1 MKNFFRVYL
10 AGIFTSMKTA
20 SAYRA
25 NFVLMNLFDLLWTI
39 AAPLVTILIYGA
51 GASFPGWTF
60 WEAMLMQAIFGLS
73 SALCAIFAENI
84 IWQTMNHVREGTLES
99 VLLKPMPPILYMF
112 STCFRINSFGG
123 LLGSIVLIIISS
135 LFCDI
140 SLSNL
145 PLCIIVFSAGFAV
158 NTAASLISAAAS
170 FKWVANS
177 RLSEIYL
184 SFESFGKYPVK
195 IFPFALRMIVTFLL
209 PFAAMGCFP
218 AEILLGRFDFF
229 NTLAIIPAAVF
240 LLFAVW
246 LYNHMIKLYEGV
258 GG

>member
-1 MKNFFRVYL
+1 MKDFFRVYL
-10 AGIFTSMKTA
+10 AGIVTSIKTGA
-20 SAYRA
+20 AYRA
-25 NFVLMNLFDLLWTI
+25 NFILMNLFDLLWTV

-73 SALCAIFAENI
+73 SALCAVFTENI
-84 IWQTMNHVREGTLES
+84 VWETMNHVREGTLET

-123 LLGSIVLIIISS
+123 VLGSLVLIAVSS
-135 LFCDI
+135 VNCEI
-140 SLSNL
+140 TYSNL
-145 PLCIIVFSAGFAV
+145 PLCILLFLAGFAV
-158 NTAASLISAAAS
+158 NAASALISAAAS

-177 RLSEIYL
+177 RLFEINL
-184 SFESFGKYPVK
+184 SFENFGKYPVK
-195 IFPFALRMIVTFLL
+195 IFPFALRMVVTFLL

-218 AEILLGRFDFF
+218 AEILLGRFDFV
-229 NTLAIIPAAVF
+229 NLLAVIPAVLF

-246 LYNHMIKLYEGV
+246 LYNHMIRLYEGV

>member
-1 MKNFFRVYL
+1 
-10 AGIFTSMKTA
+10 
-20 SAYRA
+20 
-25 NFVLMNLFDLLWTI
+25 
-39 AAPLVTILIYGA
+39 
-51 GASFPGWTF
+51 
-60 WEAMLMQAIFGLS
+60 
-73 SALCAIFAENI
+73 
-84 IWQTMNHVREGTLES
+84 
-99 VLLKPMPPILYMF
+99 
-112 STCFRINSFGG
+112 
-123 LLGSIVLIIISS
+123 LGSVILIIISS

-140 SLSNL
+140 TLSNL
-145 PLCIIVFSAGFAV
+145 PLCIIVFIAGFAV

-177 RLSEIYL
+177 RLSEIYM

-195 IFPFALRMIVTFLL
+195 IFPTALRLIVTFLL

-218 AEILLGRFDFF
+218 AEILLGRFDFV

>member
-1 MKNFFRVYL
+1 MKDFFRVYF

-20 SAYRA
+20 SAYRT
-25 NFVLMNLFDLLWTI
+25 NFVLMNLFDLIWTV

-73 SALCAIFAENI
+73 SALCAVFIENI
-84 IWQTMNHVREGTLES
+84 VWETMNYVREGTLES

-123 LLGSIVLIIISS
+123 ILGSIVLIIISS
-135 LFCDI
+135 AFCDI
-140 SLSNL
+140 TLSNL
-145 PLCIIVFSAGFAV
+145 PLCIIVFIAGFAV

-177 RLSEIYL
+177 RLSEIRM
-184 SFESFGKYPVK
+184 SFENFGKYPVK
-195 IFPFALRMIVTFLL
+195 IFPGALRLIVTFLL

-218 AEILLGRFDFF
+218 AEILLGTFDFI
-229 NTLAIIPAAVF
+229 NIIAIIPAMLF
-240 LLFAVW
+240 FIFAVW